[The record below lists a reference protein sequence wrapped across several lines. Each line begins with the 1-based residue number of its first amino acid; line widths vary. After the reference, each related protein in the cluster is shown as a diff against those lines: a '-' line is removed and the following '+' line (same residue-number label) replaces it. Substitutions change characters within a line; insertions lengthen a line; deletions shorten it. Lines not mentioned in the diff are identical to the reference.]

1 MQQLLIRASIQRVPK
16 RGQVHRAHAL
26 RVGVATLG
34 ALDRRERGAIV
45 RRSGQCEEI
54 VKSGPVRVVQV
65 REIAK
70 SDLDDSFAV
79 MRGLVAMNEL
89 AAMRDEPRVA
99 LAVVQPK
106 DQMVQEDRIAEALSG
121 PIAMIAH
128 SAVERGADRAPR
140 NDLIRSDLAQSG
152 VDRKGFDLASH
163 GVRSREAQVDGRADR
178 SLDRRD
184 FVQND
189 LAAGSLGLSRLAQSG
204 LDPSE
209 LDRAEPDQKVVNQSE
224 VDQRD
229 LDVEIF
235 VDSAI
240 LIRTVTTS
248 TARGH
253 RISSID
259 LSLVSAQH
267 EARGRIEAESHG
279 ALVVSSSVA
288 GGIVNASLLS
298 AR

>member
-1 MQQLLIRASIQRVPK
+1 MS
-16 RGQVHRAHAL
+16 
-26 RVGVATLG
+26 
-34 ALDRRERGAIV
+34 
-45 RRSGQCEEI
+45 
-54 VKSGPVRVVQV
+54 VVQV
-65 REIAK
+65 RAIAT

-79 MRGLVAMNEL
+79 MKDLGVVRGLVAKRV
-89 AAMRDEPRVA
+89 APRVA
-99 LAVVQPK
+99 LSVVLPK
-106 DQMVQEDRIAEALSG
+106 DQVVQEDRIAEALSG

-128 SAVERGADRAPR
+128 NVVERGADRAPR

-163 GVRSREAQVDGRADR
+163 GVRSREAQVDGRAEH
-178 SLDRRD
+178 SLDRSD
-184 FVQND
+184 FVQKD

-209 LDRAEPDQKVVNQSE
+209 LDRAEPDRKVVNQSE

-240 LIRTVTTS
+240 SIRTVTTS

-288 GGIVNASLLS
+288 GGTINASLLS